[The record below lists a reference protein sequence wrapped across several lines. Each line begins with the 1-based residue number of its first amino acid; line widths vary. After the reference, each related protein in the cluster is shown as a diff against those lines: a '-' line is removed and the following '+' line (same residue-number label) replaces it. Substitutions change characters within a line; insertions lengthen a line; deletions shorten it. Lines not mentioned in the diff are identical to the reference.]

1 MQNNKWL
8 LILEDDLNKKDEKK
22 YLELNNDI
30 DEFSLL
36 ENILMDLYE
45 EHYIDMTCDKYLD
58 KNIPK
63 DDYKRRIMGVNEI
76 SLIIKRNFE
85 DVLIIEE
92 NIKLLKSYPKI
103 KKINLT
109 DLYNLNEK
117 NNLNYWILKLT
128 EHGVSSRNHIY
139 FKIPSN
145 ITYNEIFKNIINII
159 EIYNNNFKLNDEIYS
174 DYITIEQI
182 KHIVISLF
190 NYEIIEPKN
199 MLRDD
204 NEYNNRIKIMNLSN
218 IRGRETGNRVEKYI
232 DMDLIKNSDIYF
244 NRIDGQEEVREKD
257 ESNPIEDIVFPDED
271 IIQNKIYKVVRE
283 IKNKFDKYEIIANGR
298 LIRIILGKEQDL
310 FFPKEEYIKGLN
322 ELFLL
327 APSIES
333 SHSIFCYMVYI
344 IEIYKNLTSKTIKA
358 PMLQL
363 LLNKLFGLKI
373 LSKND
378 KTSRIIVA
386 SEYFSDYT
394 CETSIK
400 ELIKYSDDFKDS
412 LEVNKRN
419 KEEDILIIS
428 EIISIKNSNTFLY

>member
-1 MQNNKWL
+1 MLDNKWL
-8 LILEDDLNKKDEKK
+8 LILEDDLNKKGEKK

-63 DDYKRRIMGVNEI
+63 DDYKRRIMNIDEI
-76 SLIIKRNFE
+76 SLIIRGNFK

-103 KKINLT
+103 KKIRLT
-109 DLYNLNEK
+109 DLYNFNEK

-128 EHGVSSRNHIY
+128 EHRVSSRNHIY

-174 DYITIEQI
+174 DYITLEQI
-182 KHIVISLF
+182 KNIVISLF
-190 NYEIIEPKN
+190 NYEIIEPIN
-199 MLRDD
+199 MLRND
-204 NEYNNRIKIMNLSN
+204 NAYNNRIKIMNLSN
-218 IRGRETGNRVEKYI
+218 IKERETGKGVEKYI
-232 DMDLIKNSDIYF
+232 DIETIKNSNIYF
-244 NRIDGQEEVREKD
+244 NRIYEKAEIRERD
-257 ESNPIEDIVFPDED
+257 DSNPMEDIVFPDED
-271 IIQNKIYKVVRE
+271 IIKNKINKVIKE

-298 LIRIILGKEQDL
+298 LIRIIIGKEQDL
-310 FFPKEEYIKGLN
+310 FFSKEEYVKELN

-327 APSIES
+327 APSTEGTYN
-333 SHSIFCYMVYI
+333 IFCYMVYI
-344 IEIYKNLTSKTIKA
+344 MEIYKNLTSKTIKA
-358 PMLQL
+358 PLLQL
-363 LLNKLFGLKI
+363 LLNKLFELKI

-394 CETSIK
+394 CKTSIK
-400 ELIKYSDDFKDS
+400 ELIKYANNYKDN
-412 LEVNKRN
+412 LTVNKRN
-419 KEEDILIIS
+419 KEEDIKIIS
-428 EIISIKNSNTFLY
+428 EIIKIKK

>member
-1 MQNNKWL
+1 MQDSKWL
-8 LILEDDLNKKDEKK
+8 LILEDDLNKKGEKK

-36 ENILMDLYE
+36 QNILMDLYE
-45 EHYIDMTCDKYLD
+45 EQYIDRTCDKYLD

-63 DDYKRRIMGVNEI
+63 DDYKRRVMNIDEI
-76 SLIIKRNFE
+76 SLIIRGNFE

-92 NIKLLKSYPKI
+92 NIKLLESYSKI

-128 EHGVSSRNHIY
+128 EHGVSSRNNIY

-145 ITYNEIFKNIINII
+145 ITYNEIFRNIINII
-159 EIYNNNFKLNDEIYS
+159 KIYNNNFKLNDEVYS

-182 KHIVISLF
+182 KNIVINLF
-190 NYEIIEPKN
+190 NYKIIEPKN

-204 NEYNNRIKIMNLSN
+204 NAYNNRIKIMNLSN
-218 IRGRETGNRVEKYI
+218 IKGRETGERVKKYI
-232 DMDLIKNSDIYF
+232 DMDLIKNSNIYF
-244 NRIDGQEEVREKD
+244 NRIDEKAEVREGD
-257 ESNPIEDIVFPDED
+257 ESNPIENVVFPDED
-271 IIQNKIYKVVRE
+271 IIKDEINKVIKE

-298 LIRIILGKEQDL
+298 LIRIIIGKEQDL
-310 FFPKEEYIKGLN
+310 CFSKEEYVKEIN

-327 APSIES
+327 APYSEGT
-333 SHSIFCYMVYI
+333 HNIFCYMVYI
-344 IEIYKNLTSKTIKA
+344 IEIYKNLTSRTIKA

-400 ELIKYSDDFKDS
+400 ELIKYSNDFKDS

-419 KEEDILIIS
+419 KEEDIKIIS
-428 EIISIKNSNTFLY
+428 EIIKIKK

>member
-1 MQNNKWL
+1 MQDSKWL
-8 LILEDDLNKKDEKK
+8 LILEDDLNKKGEKK

-36 ENILMDLYE
+36 QNILMDLYE

-63 DDYKRRIMGVNEI
+63 DDYKRRVMNIDEI
-76 SLIIKRNFE
+76 SLIIRGNFE

-92 NIKLLKSYPKI
+92 NIKLLKLYPKI

-117 NNLNYWILKLT
+117 NDLNYWILKLT

-159 EIYNNNFKLNDEIYS
+159 EIYNNNFKLNDEIYR
-174 DYITIEQI
+174 DYITIKQI
-182 KHIVISLF
+182 KNIVINLF

-204 NEYNNRIKIMNLSN
+204 NAYNNRVKIMNLSN
-218 IRGRETGNRVEKYI
+218 IKGRETGERVEKYI
-232 DMDLIKNSDIYF
+232 DINLIKNINIYF
-244 NRIDGQEEVREKD
+244 NRIDEKAEVREGD
-257 ESNPIEDIVFPDED
+257 ESNPIENVVFPDED
-271 IIQNKIYKVVRE
+271 IIKDEINKVIKE

-298 LIRIILGKEQDL
+298 LIRIIIGKEQDL
-310 FFPKEEYIKGLN
+310 CFSKEEYVKEIN

-327 APSIES
+327 APYREGT
-333 SHSIFCYMVYI
+333 HNIFCYMVYI
-344 IEIYKNLTSKTIKA
+344 IEIYKNLTSRTIKA
-358 PMLQL
+358 PMMQL

-400 ELIKYSDDFKDS
+400 ELIKYSNDFKDS

-419 KEEDILIIS
+419 KEEDIKIIS
-428 EIISIKNSNTFLY
+428 EIIKIKK